1 MMSNNKMIIYDK
13 AKSDSKDDVDVV
25 EASDVDFDQIDQKKD
40 HKNWWEAI
48 GNIFV

>member
-13 AKSDSKDDVDVV
+13 AKSDSKDDVVDI
-25 EASDVDFDQIDQKKD
+25 EASNVDSDRID

-48 GNIFV
+48 GDIFV